1 MAYKDKTQENDDDW
15 MDNTYHITAIS
26 AVLTNLEKQLKKTKT
41 RNEKLK
47 LIDLIL
53 ETQKTLNVLYKAQV
67 EYIEYKKD
75 KPGSLHRLRKE
86 MEKDDL
92 L

>member
-1 MAYKDKTQENDDDW
+1 
-15 MDNTYHITAIS
+15 MDNTYHIKTIS
-26 AVLTNLEKQLKKTKT
+26 TVLANLEKQLKETKT
-41 RNEKLK
+41 RNKKLK

-53 ETQKTLNVLYKAQV
+53 ITQKTLNTLFKAQV